1 MSIVADRSKPAHNA
15 GITIACNHQ
24 LAAWMPRFLEE
35 DARFKPFRKSARRG
49 IYYQRPI
56 DYCEGA

>member
-49 IYYQRPI
+49 IHNQRPI
-56 DYCEGA
+56 GY